1 MRARRI
7 TTMNNLD
14 DLAWKREFD
23 RVEAKQ
29 EKRKS
34 KREGWEL
41 KNQSQPC
48 VSNVRTASAWTYST
62 SHSEQFNED

>member
-1 MRARRI
+1 M
-7 TTMNNLD
+7 TKPMNIMEIAMKTDGD

-29 EKRKS
+29 K
-34 KREGWEL
+34 KREVDGLTNLVPHIRMPKLRPYIPEE
-41 KNQSQPC
+41 S
-48 VSNVRTASAWTYST
+48 